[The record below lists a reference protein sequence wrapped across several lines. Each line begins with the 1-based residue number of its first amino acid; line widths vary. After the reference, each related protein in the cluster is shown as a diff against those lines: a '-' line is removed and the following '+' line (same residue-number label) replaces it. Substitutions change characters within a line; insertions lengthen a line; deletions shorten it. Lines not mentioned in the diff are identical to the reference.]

1 MEESVNRRV
10 SMDSIH
16 HLENE
21 MLILKADISKLLSLV
36 LESFEMS
43 IKSLEDSNLELAN
56 RVLDLDDKIDDINRK
71 IEDSVYQIIARYNP
85 LAKELRYSMTMIKF
99 SNNLERIGDLS
110 CNIAKKS
117 KKYTDKNIKSIMN
130 KDIKNMFGISL
141 QMMKDAFKAFGERD
155 INLAVKTWKTD
166 NEIDRIENEIRKDA
180 IKKIEDKDFDK
191 ELIVPYILI
200 ARDIERIADHATNL
214 CEETVYIE
222 TSKEIH
228 EFL

>member
-1 MEESVNRRV
+1 
-10 SMDSIH
+10 MDSIH

-43 IKSLEDSNLELAN
+43 IKSLEDSSVELAN

-85 LAKELRYSMTMIKF
+85 LARELRYSMTMIKF

-117 KKYTDKNIKSIMN
+117 KNYTDKNLKSIMN
-130 KDIKNMFGISL
+130 KDIKNMFGIAL
-141 QMMKDAFKAFGERD
+141 QMMKDAFKAFGEKD

-166 NEIDRIENEIRKDA
+166 NEIDRIENEIREDA
-180 IKKIEDKDFDK
+180 IKKIEQKDFDK
-191 ELIVPYILI
+191 DLIVPYILI

-222 TSKEIH
+222 TSKEID

>member
-1 MEESVNRRV
+1 
-10 SMDSIH
+10 MDSIH

-43 IKSLEDSNLELAN
+43 IKSLEDSSIELAN

-117 KKYTDKNIKSIMN
+117 KNYTDKNLKSIMN
-130 KDIKNMFGISL
+130 KDIKNMFGIAL
-141 QMMKDAFKAFGERD
+141 QMMKDAFKAFGEKD

-166 NEIDRIENEIRKDA
+166 NEIDRIENDIRKDA
-180 IKKIEDKDFDK
+180 IKKIEENNFDKD
-191 ELIVPYILI
+191 LIVPYILI

-222 TSKEIH
+222 TSKEIDD
-228 EFL
+228 FL

>member
-1 MEESVNRRV
+1 
-10 SMDSIH
+10 MDSIH

-43 IKSLEDSNLELAN
+43 IKSLEDSNVELAN

-117 KKYTDKNIKSIMN
+117 KNYTNKNLKSIMN
-130 KDIKNMFGISL
+130 KDIKNMFGIAL
-141 QMMKDAFKAFGERD
+141 QMMKDAFKAFGEKD

-166 NEIDRIENEIRKDA
+166 NEIDRIENEIREDA
-180 IKKIEDKDFDK
+180 IKKIEQNDFDK
-191 ELIVPYILI
+191 DLIVPYILI

-222 TSKEIH
+222 TSKEID

>member
-1 MEESVNRRV
+1 
-10 SMDSIH
+10 MDSIH

-110 CNIAKKS
+110 CNIAKKAKS
-117 KKYTDKNIKSIMN
+117 YTDKNLKSIMN
-130 KDIKNMFGISL
+130 KDIKNMFGIAL
-141 QMMKDAFKAFGERD
+141 QMMKDSFKAFGEKD
-155 INLAVKTWKTD
+155 INLAVKTWKID
-166 NEIDRIENEIRKDA
+166 SEIDRIENEIRKDA
-180 IKKIEDKDFDK
+180 IKKIQEETFDKD
-191 ELIVPYILI
+191 LIVPYILI

-222 TSKEIH
+222 TSKEIN

>member
-1 MEESVNRRV
+1 
-10 SMDSIH
+10 
-16 HLENE
+16 
-21 MLILKADISKLLSLV
+21 
-36 LESFEMS
+36 MS

-117 KKYTDKNIKSIMN
+117 KNYTDKNLKSIMN
-130 KDIKNMFGISL
+130 KDIKNMFGIAL
-141 QMMKDAFKAFGERD
+141 QMMKDAFKAFGEKD

-180 IKKIEDKDFDK
+180 IKKIQEESFDKD
-191 ELIVPYILI
+191 LIVPYILI

-222 TSKEIH
+222 TSKEID